1 MKRTRKT
8 LCSVQRRPHA
18 DGNTILY
25 EIFIVWS
32 YLFYRLEEQLAGQ
45 RKLAGLI
52 NTLETFRAGHEELA
66 DWMFSKRLMTT

>member
-1 MKRTRKT
+1 MHFR
-8 LCSVQRRPHA
+8 Q
-18 DGNTILY
+18 
-25 EIFIVWS
+25 